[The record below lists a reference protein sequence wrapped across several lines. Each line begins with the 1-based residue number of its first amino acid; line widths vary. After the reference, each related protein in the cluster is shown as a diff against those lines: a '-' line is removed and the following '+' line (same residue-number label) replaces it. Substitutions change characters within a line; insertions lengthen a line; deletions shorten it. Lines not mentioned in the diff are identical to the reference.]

1 MEAEFK
7 PDGAPETG
15 PEPGMQAG
23 EGPGI
28 AAMKDQETGKDEA
41 TGERRRVR
49 RRRSVD
55 GSSRDVSSSRS
66 SRSRDGTSREKGS
79 RTKEPRRR
87 RHRAMATAAKPILDK
102 VLNAALVGLLALVLF
117 GPYMTYGN
125 TVAGGGQVVRQ
136 LGYTLVAVAAVIAV
150 RGLEVRQR
158 LNVVPLPLLLAV
170 GWCGLSVAWAIEPS
184 ISVRRFV
191 LMAMTLWTVFVIV
204 QNMRWP
210 TVLATVRVALVVM
223 LVLNY
228 AAVLLDPVHSI
239 HGGVADFDDTFVGS
253 WYGVMGHKN
262 QAGLV
267 CALTIVFFAFDRGKI
282 PRIAQI
288 AVIAASC
295 YFIWRSHSKTSLG
308 VCMLAIALAAFF
320 SYYRYQY
327 RSALVGGLVVV
338 ATLLFGL
345 QNFYLPAIGHLINTP
360 MTFTGRTEIWNA
372 VWRYIAAH
380 PVLGAGYG
388 SFWNIGPAS
397 PIFTYGF
404 GWVQEVSEGHNGYLD
419 LLAAIGPFGFL
430 LVIAGA
436 YVVPI
441 VRLIGWRQSQRD
453 TGALL
458 MAMMIFII
466 GHNFTES
473 SLFDRD
479 TIGQVFLM
487 LTIAGICSVNPRSR
501 SAESGGSDLFGWA
514 NRDEKA
520 SSAQAV
526 PARG

>member
-1 MEAEFK
+1 
-7 PDGAPETG
+7 
-15 PEPGMQAG
+15 
-23 EGPGI
+23 
-28 AAMKDQETGKDEA
+28 
-41 TGERRRVR
+41 
-49 RRRSVD
+49 
-55 GSSRDVSSSRS
+55 
-66 SRSRDGTSREKGS
+66 
-79 RTKEPRRR
+79 
-87 RHRAMATAAKPILDK
+87 
-102 VLNAALVGLLALVLF
+102 
-117 GPYMTYGN
+117 
-125 TVAGGGQVVRQ
+125 
-136 LGYTLVAVAAVIAV
+136 
-150 RGLEVRQR
+150 
-158 LNVVPLPLLLAV
+158 
-170 GWCGLSVAWAIEPS
+170 
-184 ISVRRFV
+184 
-191 LMAMTLWTVFVIV
+191 
-204 QNMRWP
+204 
-210 TVLATVRVALVVM
+210 
-223 LVLNY
+223 
-228 AAVLLDPVHSI
+228 
-239 HGGVADFDDTFVGS
+239 
-253 WYGVMGHKN
+253 
-262 QAGLV
+262 
-267 CALTIVFFAFDRGKI
+267 
-282 PRIAQI
+282 
-288 AVIAASC
+288 
-295 YFIWRSHSKTSLG
+295 
-308 VCMLAIALAAFF
+308 
-320 SYYRYQY
+320 
-327 RSALVGGLVVV
+327 VV

-487 LTIAGICSVNPRSR
+487 LTIAGIWSVNPRSR
-501 SAESGGSDLFGWA
+501 SAESGGATCLAGPTA
-514 NRDEKA
+514 TRK
-520 SSAQAV
+520 
-526 PARG
+526 PALRRLSRRGGERKPCAFA

>member
-1 MEAEFK
+1 
-7 PDGAPETG
+7 
-15 PEPGMQAG
+15 
-23 EGPGI
+23 
-28 AAMKDQETGKDEA
+28 
-41 TGERRRVR
+41 
-49 RRRSVD
+49 
-55 GSSRDVSSSRS
+55 
-66 SRSRDGTSREKGS
+66 
-79 RTKEPRRR
+79 
-87 RHRAMATAAKPILDK
+87 
-102 VLNAALVGLLALVLF
+102 
-117 GPYMTYGN
+117 
-125 TVAGGGQVVRQ
+125 
-136 LGYTLVAVAAVIAV
+136 
-150 RGLEVRQR
+150 
-158 LNVVPLPLLLAV
+158 
-170 GWCGLSVAWAIEPS
+170 
-184 ISVRRFV
+184 
-191 LMAMTLWTVFVIV
+191 
-204 QNMRWP
+204 
-210 TVLATVRVALVVM
+210 
-223 LVLNY
+223 
-228 AAVLLDPVHSI
+228 
-239 HGGVADFDDTFVGS
+239 
-253 WYGVMGHKN
+253 
-262 QAGLV
+262 
-267 CALTIVFFAFDRGKI
+267 
-282 PRIAQI
+282 
-288 AVIAASC
+288 
-295 YFIWRSHSKTSLG
+295 
-308 VCMLAIALAAFF
+308 
-320 SYYRYQY
+320 
-327 RSALVGGLVVV
+327 V

-487 LTIAGICSVNPRSR
+487 LTIAGIWSVNPRSR
-501 SAESGGSDLFGWA
+501 SAESGERPVWLGQPRRESQLCAGCPGA
-514 NRDEKA
+514 GVSA
-520 SSAQAV
+520 SHAHLPDRRVAR
-526 PARG
+526 PARWPRSLLRAGRGGGGTGR